1 MNSEENERYL
11 LLVPSERLREKKKY
25 CQETCKL
32 KKRYEKAKN
41 NF

>member
-1 MNSEENERYL
+1 MKKTKRYL
-11 LLVPSERLREKKKY
+11 LLVPSERLRGTKEILAANM
-25 CQETCKL
+25 QM